1 MKIQLKRS
9 NVIEGGKAKEPTA
22 AQMEFGELAIN
33 YNAADPVAFIKDS
46 TGTIIRLT
54 NAEVEW
60 DQIVGKP
67 DVNDGAINIDAG
79 DGLTAAGDNATA
91 NQATDTT
98 RTLSVL
104 ADAGYGLAATA
115 TGIRIEGAWTNIP
128 ALPTI

>member
-1 MKIQLKRS
+1 LKIQLKRS

-54 NAEVEW
+54 NSEPIPV
-60 DQIVGKP
+60 
-67 DVNDGAINIDAG
+67 VNDGAINIDAG

>member
-33 YNAADPVAFIKDS
+33 YNASDPVAFIKDS

-54 NAEVEW
+54 NSES
-60 DQIVGKP
+60 
-67 DVNDGAINIDAG
+67 VNDGAINIDAG